1 MQNLRMRS
9 PRYSNVALLVS
20 AALALGVVGAGVGCD
35 ATKNTTAAG
44 GAGGDGA
51 GGGMGGATSTTT
63 TTTGQGGKGG
73 DEITVGVGGNPGM
86 GCDPGLTTVDDDMDG
101 FTEQQ
106 GDCDDCNKFANPRA
120 AEVEA
125 EADPND
131 PNGFVPDP
139 ADEDCDS
146 LIDLDDPDLNPCDG
160 SLALDSEATMD
171 AVSAIGFCDKD
182 KDGKPKFIT
191 KATWVLADG
200 LPPGPSVDMAKYHL
214 GHGLLDHFGT
224 NDLPREGK
232 RMLGLSSGTARNT
245 DEAGFVSRNYN
256 KGYSS
261 NPPLTFSGE
270 SPACPGVVVPK
281 SSVQDAAGLELEIE
295 APSNALS
302 LEFSFNFRSYEF
314 PQFICTQF
322 NDFFWAN
329 FIQGNVNK
337 NISFDE
343 KGNAISVNAAFLTQC
358 DCPPAGPGLC
368 LAPPNPAPG
377 QPQKEFDCKG
387 IDLLQG
393 TDFDGNTNPAQVAGW
408 TNGGSGWLKTTVPV
422 EPNKLIKLRFVTF
435 DSGVSANGTKDHNVD
450 STVLIDKFK
459 WHAIAAVN
467 QTIPE

>member
-1 MQNLRMRS
+1 MQNLRFRS
-9 PRYSNVALLVS
+9 LRYTNVALTAAV
-20 AALALGVVGAGVGCD
+20 ALAFGAAGAGLGCE
-35 ATKNTTAAG
+35 ANKPNAQTG
-44 GAGGDGA
+44 GAGGSDTNG
-51 GGGMGGATSTTT
+51 GSGGMTTTSTT
-63 TTTGQGGKGG
+63 GIGGTGG
-73 DEITVGVGGNPGM
+73 DIFGNGGTGGLPTM
-86 GCDPGLTTVDDDMDG
+86 GCDPGLATVDDDLDG
-101 FTEQQ
+101 FTEAQ
-106 GDCDDCNKFANPRA
+106 GDCNDCDKYANPNA

-131 PNGFVPDP
+131 PNGVVPDP
-139 ADEDCDS
+139 ADEDCDG
-146 LIDLDDPDLNPCDG
+146 LIDLNDPDLKPCDSG
-160 SLALDSEATMD
+160 LQLDSEAEAD
-171 AVSAIGFCDKD
+171 AVAAIGFCDKD
-182 KDGKPKFIT
+182 MDGNPKFLK

-200 LPPGPSVDMAKYHL
+200 LPPGPSVDLAKFHL
-214 GHGLLDHFGT
+214 GHGLLDHLGS
-224 NDLPREGK
+224 NDLPREGQ
-232 RMLGLSSGTARNT
+232 RMLALSSGTARNT
-245 DEAGFVSRNYN
+245 NEPGFFSRNYN

-295 APSNALS
+295 APTNALS
-302 LEFSFNFRSYEF
+302 LEFNFNFHSYEF

-337 NISFDE
+337 NVSFDGG
-343 KGNAISVNAAFLTQC
+343 GNPISVNAAFLTQC

-387 IDLLQG
+387 VDLLQG

-408 TNGGSGWLKTTVPV
+408 TNGASAWLKTTVPV
-422 EPNKLIKLRFVTF
+422 EPNKLIKLRFVVF

-450 STVLIDKFK
+450 STVLIDKFR
-459 WHAIAAVN
+459 WHAIPGEN
-467 QTIPE
+467 ITIPE